1 MNQIAVIDIG
11 SNSIKLV
18 LAKYDAY
25 GFQIIDELKESVR
38 LGEGMDKNDFMK
50 EDRMLKGLETLQMF
64 KDLCVA
70 TKTKRIIAVAT
81 AAVRNATNGEA
92 FIKRIKDTL
101 DLDVKTLT
109 GQEEA
114 FYDYCG
120 VVNSIDEA
128 NGLIIDIG
136 GGSIEMIWMAN
147 RKIKHSHSF
156 DFGAVTLASM
166 FNLTDEV
173 KESSVKALKEYLLK
187 AFKSIEW
194 LKKENFDLLIGV
206 GGTLRN
212 IAKIDKRQKDYSFDR
227 IHNYEMTAETVE
239 NVFDQVK
246 GLSLKDRKN
255 ISGLSKKR
263 ADIFI
268 GANGFV
274 LYLMEHLGINQLTL
288 SGKGIREGL
297 LYNDKILDGHIVADV
312 LEYSLMAQV
321 DKLPKFKSHTLNVHD
336 LLKQLVMALEPLFS
350 FKFSN
355 FDGSIEKVVKTA
367 GLLHDL
373 GSIINYYDHHE
384 HTFYMILN
392 SDINGVNHREQL
404 LAAYIAASHRH
415 VSYSLHKYNLN
426 RRQFTDIIDRKG
438 DDKELIRKVGILLEI
453 AEGLDRNMSG
463 AIKIHGVEIDEKRV
477 KIYIKSSKNP
487 ILEITDALEAAKGF
501 EKKFDREL
509 SIIQVNG

>member
-38 LGEGMDKNDFMK
+38 LGEGMDKNNFMK
-50 EDRMLKGLETLQMF
+50 EDRMAIGIETLQMF
-64 KDLCVA
+64 KDLCIA
-70 TKTKRIIAVAT
+70 TKTNKIIAVAT
-81 AAVRNATNGEA
+81 AAVRNANNGEA
-92 FIKRIKDTL
+92 FVKQIKDEL
-101 DLDVKTLT
+101 DLDVKILT
-109 GQEEA
+109 GKEEA

-120 VVNSIDEA
+120 VVNSIDA
-128 NGLIIDIG
+128 QDGLIIDIG
-136 GGSIEMIWMAN
+136 GGSIEMIWMAA
-147 RKIKHSHSF
+147 RKIKHYHSF

-166 FNLTDEV
+166 FDLNDTAKKSSIDDLKTFLI
-173 KESSVKALKEYLLK
+173 KSFES
-187 AFKSIEW
+187 IDW
-194 LKKENFDLLIGV
+194 LKRDNFELLIGV

-212 IAKIDKRQKDYSFDR
+212 IAKIDKRKKDYSFDR
-227 IHNYEMTAETVE
+227 IHNYEMTDDAVE
-239 NVFDQVK
+239 SVFGQVK
-246 GLSLKDRKN
+246 ASSLKDRKK

-274 LYLMEHLGINQLTL
+274 LYLMKYLNIDQLIL
-288 SGKGIREGL
+288 SGKGIREGI
-297 LYNDKILDGHIVADV
+297 LYNDKILDGYIVEDV
-312 LEYSLMAQV
+312 LEYSLMQQV
-321 DKLPKFKSHTLNVHD
+321 DKLPKFKQHTLNVYA
-336 LLKQLVMALEPLFS
+336 LLINLVNALEPLFS
-350 FKFSN
+350 FEFSAFN
-355 FDGSIEKVVKTA
+355 GSVEKVVKTA
-367 GLLHDL
+367 SLLHDL

-438 DDKELIRKVGILLEI
+438 DDKELIRKLGILLEI

-463 AIKIHGVEIDEKRV
+463 AITIQNVVIDEEVV
-477 KIYIKSSKNP
+477 KIFIKSSKNP
-487 ILEITDALEAAKGF
+487 VLEITDALEAASGF
-501 EKKFDREL
+501 EKKFNRQL
-509 SIIQVNG
+509 KIIEVND

>member
-1 MNQIAVIDIG
+1 
-11 SNSIKLV
+11 
-18 LAKYDAY
+18 
-25 GFQIIDELKESVR
+25 
-38 LGEGMDKNDFMK
+38 MDQNDFMK
-50 EDRMLKGLETLQMF
+50 EDRMEKGLETLQMF
-64 KDLCVA
+64 KDLCIA

-81 AAVRNATNGEA
+81 AAVRNATNGQA
-92 FIKRIKDTL
+92 FIKRIKDSL

-109 GQEEA
+109 GEEEA

-120 VVNSIDEA
+120 VVNSIDASE
-128 NGLIIDIG
+128 GLIIDIG
-136 GGSIEMIWMAN
+136 GGSIEMVWMDN

-156 DFGAVTLASM
+156 NFGAVTLASM

-173 KESSVKALKEYLLK
+173 KESSIKALKEYLIK
-187 AFKSIEW
+187 AFKSIDW
-194 LKKENFDLLIGV
+194 LEEKNFNLLIGV

-227 IHNYEMTAETVE
+227 IHNYEMTVKSVE

-246 GLSLKDRKN
+246 DLSLKERKN
-255 ISGLSKKR
+255 VSGLSKKR

-274 LYLMEHLGINQLTL
+274 LYLMEYLGINQLTL

-297 LYNDKILDGHIVADV
+297 LYNDKILDGHIVEDV

-321 DKLPKFKSHTLNVHD
+321 DKLPKFKNHTLNVYA
-336 LLKQLVMALEPLFS
+336 LLNQLVTALEPLFS
-350 FKFSN
+350 FKYSK
-355 FDGSIEKVVKTA
+355 FDGSIDKVVKTA

-392 SDINGVNHREQL
+392 SDVNGVNHREQL

-463 AIKIHGVEIDEKRV
+463 AIKIHEIDIDEAAV
-477 KIYIKSSKNP
+477 KIFIKSSKNP
-487 ILEITDALEAAKGF
+487 NLEISDALEAAKGF
-501 EKKFDREL
+501 EKKFNRQL
-509 SIIQVNG
+509 NIIQMTD

>member
-50 EDRMLKGLETLQMF
+50 EERMIKGIETLQMF
-64 KDLCVA
+64 KDLCLA
-70 TKTKRIIAVAT
+70 TKTRRIIAVAT
-81 AAVRNATNGEA
+81 AAVRNATNGQA
-92 FIKRIKDTL
+92 FIQRIKDEL
-101 DLDVKTLT
+101 ALEVKTLT
-109 GQEEA
+109 GAEEA

-120 VVNSIDEA
+120 VVNSINEKD
-128 NGLIIDIG
+128 GLIIDIG
-136 GGSIEMIWMAN
+136 GGSIEMIWMEE
-147 RKIKHSHSF
+147 RKIKYCHSF

-166 FNLTDEV
+166 FNLNDEV
-173 KESSVKALKEYLLK
+173 KDSSIKNLKAYLLK
-187 AFKSIEW
+187 AFDSIEW
-194 LKKENFDLLIGV
+194 LEKDNFELLIGV

-227 IHNYEMTAETVE
+227 IHNYEMTDEAVE
-239 NVFDQVK
+239 AVFDKVK
-246 GLSLKDRKN
+246 DLSLKERKKV
-255 ISGLSKKR
+255 SGLSKKR

-274 LYLMEHLGINQLTL
+274 LFLMEYLNIDQLTL
-288 SGKGIREGL
+288 SGKGIREGI
-297 LYNDKILDGHIVADV
+297 LYNDKILNGHIVSDV

-321 DKLPKFKSHTLNVHD
+321 DKLPKFKNHTLNVYR
-336 LLKQLVMALEPLFS
+336 LLDQLVTSLEPLFS
-350 FKFSN
+350 FKFSA
-355 FDGSIEKVVKTA
+355 FDGSVNKVVKTA

-438 DDKELIRKVGILLEI
+438 EDKELIRKVGILLEI

-463 AIKIHGVEIDEKRV
+463 AIRIHDIQMNDKEV
-477 KIYIKSSKNP
+477 KIYINSSKNP
-487 ILEITDALEAAKGF
+487 SLEISDALESKDGF
-501 EKKFDREL
+501 EKKFNRRL
-509 SIIQVNG
+509 SIEQIID

>member
-1 MNQIAVIDIG
+1 MNQIAIIDIG

-50 EDRMLKGLETLQMF
+50 EDRMEKGLETLQMF
-64 KDLCVA
+64 KDLCIA

-81 AAVRNATNGEA
+81 AAVRNATNGQR
-92 FIKRIKDTL
+92 FIKGINDAL
-101 DLDVKTLT
+101 DLEVKILT
-109 GQEEA
+109 GKEEA

-120 VVNSIDEA
+120 VVNSIDA
-128 NGLIIDIG
+128 TDGLIIDIG
-136 GGSIEMIWMAN
+136 GGSIEMVWMEN

-156 DFGAVTLASM
+156 NFGAVTLASM
-166 FNLTDEV
+166 FNLRDEV
-173 KESSVKALKEYLLK
+173 KIASIEALKAYLWK
-187 AFKSIEW
+187 AFKSIDW
-194 LKKENFDLLIGV
+194 LKKGHFDLLIGV

-212 IAKIDKRQKDYSFDR
+212 IAKIDKRQKNYSFDR
-227 IHNYEMTAETVE
+227 IHNYEMTVTAVE

-246 GLSLKDRKN
+246 GLSLKERKN

-274 LYLMEHLGINQLTL
+274 LYLMEYLEMNQLIL
-288 SGKGIREGL
+288 SGKGIREGI
-297 LYNDKILDGHIVADV
+297 LYNDKILDGHIVEDV

-321 DKLPKFKSHTLNVHD
+321 DKLPKFKSHTLNVYG

-350 FKFSN
+350 FKYSD
-355 FDGSIEKVVKTA
+355 FDGSIEKVIKTS

-404 LAAYIAASHRH
+404 LSAYIAASHRH

-426 RRQFTDIIDRKG
+426 RKQFMDIIDRKG
-438 DDKELIRKVGILLEI
+438 DDKELIRKFGILLEV

-463 AIKIHGVEIDEKRV
+463 AIKIHEIVIDKQAV
-477 KIYIKSSKNP
+477 KIFIKSSKNP

-501 EKKFDREL
+501 EKKFNRQL
-509 SIIQVNG
+509 SIIQVKD

>member
-38 LGEGMDKNDFMK
+38 LGEGMDVNDFMK
-50 EDRMLKGLETLQMF
+50 EERMEKGIETLQMF

-70 TKTKRIIAVAT
+70 TKTKRMIAVAT
-81 AAVRNATNGEA
+81 AAVRNATNGTT
-92 FIKRIKDTL
+92 FIKRVKDEL
-101 DLDVKTLT
+101 NLDVKTLT

-120 VVNSIDEA
+120 VVNSIDESD
-128 NGLIIDIG
+128 GLIIDIG
-136 GGSIEMIWMAN
+136 GGSIEMIWMEE
-147 RKIKHSHSF
+147 RKIKFYHSF
-156 DFGAVTLASM
+156 NFGAVTLASM
-166 FNLTDEV
+166 FDLNDEV
-173 KESSVKALKEYLLK
+173 KKASIEDLKEYLIK

-194 LKKENFDLLIGV
+194 LKKDNFDLLIGV

-227 IHNYEMTAETVE
+227 VHNYEMTNEAVE

-246 GLSLKDRKN
+246 KLSLKERKK

-274 LYLMEHLGINQLTL
+274 LYLMEYLDVKQLTL
-288 SGKGIREGL
+288 SGKGIREGI
-297 LYNDKILDGHIVADV
+297 LYNDKILNGHIVEDV
-312 LEYSLMAQV
+312 LEYSLMTQV
-321 DKLPKFKSHTLNVHD
+321 GKLSKFKSHTLNVHQ
-336 LLKQLVMALEPLFS
+336 LLNQLVLALEPLFS
-350 FKFSN
+350 FKYSN
-355 FDGSIEKVVKTA
+355 FDGSIEKIVKTA
-367 GLLHDL
+367 GILHDL

-415 VSYSLHKYNLN
+415 MSYSLHKYNLN
-426 RRQFTDIIDRKG
+426 RRQFIDIIDRKG
-438 DDKELIRKVGILLEI
+438 EDKELIRKVGILLEI

-463 AIKIHGVEIDEKRV
+463 AIKIHDIEINEAEV
-477 KIYIKSSKNP
+477 KIYIISSKDP
-487 ILEITDALEAAKGF
+487 ILEITDALEAGSGF
-501 EKKFDREL
+501 EKKFNRRLQITQID
-509 SIIQVNG
+509 V